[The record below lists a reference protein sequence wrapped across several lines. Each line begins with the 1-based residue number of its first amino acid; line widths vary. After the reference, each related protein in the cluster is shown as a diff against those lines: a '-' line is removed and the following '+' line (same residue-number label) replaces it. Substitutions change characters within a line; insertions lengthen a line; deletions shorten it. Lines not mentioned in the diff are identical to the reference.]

1 MHREV
6 LANLESSGVPL
17 GWRQSNW
24 SVVEGLGRNTLGLV
38 KPGSA
43 DSVLSVVCEAREAG
57 DEIVIHLSGEPVY
70 RILVA
75 SPNYS
80 DQFDATIR
88 SWLLDRLHEAIT
100 IT

>member
-1 MHREV
+1 MKYLRILSRV
-6 LANLESSGVPL
+6 GVPL
-17 GWRQSNW
+17 GWSQSNW
-24 SVVEGLGRNTLGLV
+24 GVVEGLGRNTLGFV

-43 DSVLSVVCEAREAG
+43 DRVLSVVCEAREAG
-57 DEIVIHLSGEPVY
+57 DEIVIHLSGEPVH
-70 RILVA
+70 RTLVA
-75 SPNYS
+75 SPNYG